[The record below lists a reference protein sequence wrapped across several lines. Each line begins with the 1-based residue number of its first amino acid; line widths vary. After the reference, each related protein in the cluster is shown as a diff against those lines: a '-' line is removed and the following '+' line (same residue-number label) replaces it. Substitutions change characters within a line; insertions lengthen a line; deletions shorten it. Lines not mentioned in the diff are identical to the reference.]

1 MPLSRVYIY
10 ARWPHKIRETCRH
23 FSPKSC
29 CNLPGTTAWFPSV
42 RSHRSM
48 SPRQPLRQL
57 DIGPNAS
64 LPFRSSSSPHA
75 RLLTAH
81 DQETVSTTLRKLSF
95 RQIYPSLT
103 LFLYLSSVVCPPQP
117 GFRNLCRTQRNPKHS
132 ITQIPIIVNFACLKQ
147 CNTNLFANIYHSH
160 SLDCFLLYWPPPSH

>member
-1 MPLSRVYIY
+1 
-10 ARWPHKIRETCRH
+10 
-23 FSPKSC
+23 
-29 CNLPGTTAWFPSV
+29 
-42 RSHRSM
+42 M
-48 SPRQPLRQL
+48 SPRCRGKCPPLRKRRPRHHQPLRPL